1 MSDLLV
7 SSLASLK
14 SAMTESFGDM
24 KVSLK
29 NLVVEESPA
38 TEGTELQMAQPDEQ
52 ATRAIL
58 QQRTV
63 ATEPETVEKG
73 QKSDSTDQCIK
84 KLTSQSSDPYQEAG
98 GKIDM
103 LADIAN
109 DFKLNKK

>member
-7 SSLASLK
+7 SSLTSLK
-14 SAMTESFGDM
+14 STMTESFGNM
-24 KVSLK
+24 RASLE

-63 ATEPETVEKG
+63 ATESEI
-73 QKSDSTDQCIK
+73 C
-84 KLTSQSSDPYQEAG
+84 
-98 GKIDM
+98 
-103 LADIAN
+103 
-109 DFKLNKK
+109 LN

>member
-24 KVSLK
+24 RAS
-29 NLVVEESPA
+29 LVVEESPA

-73 QKSDSTDQCIK
+73 QKSDSTDQSIT
-84 KLTSQSSDPYQEAG
+84 KLTSQSSDPYRWWQ
-98 GKIDM
+98 
-103 LADIAN
+103 N
-109 DFKLNKK
+109 